1 MTRLCFKYDLIK
13 KELIP
18 KIENIIEDLTIIKL
32 KLEQLNIPNDFKYL
46 QYLKSLDEKI
56 DSYKEIYY
64 NIIDNIEL
72 FNKELTIEFNDLQLS
87 LASIKDINN
96 LS

>member
-56 DSYKEIYY
+56 DSYKVIYY

>member
-1 MTRLCFKYDLIK
+1 MCFKYDLIK

-18 KIENIIEDLTIIKL
+18 KIENIIEDFTIIKL